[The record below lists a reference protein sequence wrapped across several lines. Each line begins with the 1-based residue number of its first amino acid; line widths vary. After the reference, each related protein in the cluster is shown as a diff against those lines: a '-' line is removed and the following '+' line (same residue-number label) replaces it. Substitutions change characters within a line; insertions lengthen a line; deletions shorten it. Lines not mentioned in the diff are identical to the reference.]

1 LTAPAAA
8 DLPLGIPPEVV
19 RFVTPKDNPS
29 TPEKIELGRN
39 LFMDKRLPADSTVSC
54 STCHD
59 PEKGF
64 TDRLPT
70 SKRIRLKLTA

>member
-1 LTAPAAA
+1 
-8 DLPLGIPPEVV
+8 
-19 RFVTPKDNPS
+19 
-29 TPEKIELGRN
+29 
-39 LFMDKRLPADSTVSC
+39 MDKRLPADSTVSC